1 MNPNSSPVPGALPNH
16 VAIVMDGNNR
26 WARQRGLRSQ
36 DGHSRGS
43 EVARTIVSAC
53 VRLKIPYL
61 TLFAFSSE
69 NWLRPQTEVRSLMA
83 LFLTVLRRDELAQL
97 QAEGVKIRF
106 IGNRLSFSA
115 TLQRGMAEIE
125 RKTAGNTGC
134 TVFVAMDYGG
144 RWDIAQATA
153 KLVASLPA
161 GSDLG
166 EAITP
171 EALSGHLSLAGIADP
186 DLCIRTGGEKRLS
199 NFLLWQFAYTEL
211 YFCDTYWPD
220 FTEADLRLALDDY
233 ALRERRFG
241 GKDAEPDETD
251 NGVSIRETTGVM
263 RA

>member
-1 MNPNSSPVPGALPNH
+1 MTAASKSEMPQH
-16 VAIVMDGNNR
+16 IAIIMDGNNR
-26 WARQRGLRSQ
+26 WAKSHNLPAKA
-36 DGHSRGS
+36 GHRHGAEAAREIVNSCLSRD
-43 EVARTIVSAC
+43 I
-53 VRLKIPYL
+53 KYL

-106 IGNRLSFSA
+106 IGNRFSFSA

-125 RKTAGNTGC
+125 RKTAGNTAC

-171 EALSGHLSLAGIADP
+171 EALSDHLSLAGIADP

-220 FTEADLRLALDDY
+220 FTETDLRLALDDY